1 MSIAARNPWGSRR
14 SVLTSRKRTGGSGQ
28 SGIVRINALMFTGRS
43 AGPGRCRRGACR
55 LCRAARTPPC
65 SADGRRLGRGRIRGK
80 LLLQVH
86 LLAVAA
92 GEKGKDDSG
101 GRGEP

>member
-14 SVLTSRKRTGGSGQ
+14 SVLTSRKRTGGKGQ
-28 SGIVRINALMFTGRS
+28 SGIVRINALMFIGRL
-43 AGPGRCRRGACR
+43 AGAGRCRRGGSRCR
-55 LCRAARTPPC
+55 RAAKRAAC
-65 SADGRRLGRGRIRGK
+65 SADRRRLGRGRVGGK

-92 GEKGKDDSG
+92 GEEGKDHS
-101 GRGEP
+101 